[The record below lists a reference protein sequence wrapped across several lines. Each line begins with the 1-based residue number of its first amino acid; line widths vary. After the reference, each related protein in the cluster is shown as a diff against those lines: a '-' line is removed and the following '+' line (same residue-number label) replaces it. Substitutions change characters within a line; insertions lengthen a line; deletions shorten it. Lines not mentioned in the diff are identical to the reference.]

1 MAYESKYKEND
12 EVDLFDLFKVGL
24 KKIRIVILI
33 MVVSIVGG
41 LIYSYF
47 QEPEYK
53 STAVVAVMYDGTA
66 NESSTVKYAFSDN
79 ITNTFCR
86 FMAENI
92 VLDKVAKSSKYSVAQ
107 LKQNLEIQS
116 SYLIINISYKDKNE
130 NTSKKI
136 LNDIVKTSMSIANS
150 KDSSGEPKYK
160 LLYDN
165 LKVFSYA
172 SKPIKVSQDIKNLSV
187 FVIIG
192 LVISI
197 IYIFIAYF
205 SQKKFASITEVQ
217 ELLEV
222 PVLTSVPYYDFD
234 GGNKRS
240 GKKK

>member
-1 MAYESKYKEND
+1 MTYQNKYKEND
-12 EVDLFDLFKVGL
+12 EIDLFDLFKVGIRKL
-24 KKIRIVILI
+24 KIIILI
-33 MVVSIVGG
+33 MVVCIVGG
-41 LIYSYF
+41 VIYSYF

-53 STAVVAVMYDGTA
+53 STAVLAVMYDGTA
-66 NESSTVKYAFSDN
+66 NESSTAKYAFSDN

-92 VLDKVAKSSKYSVAQ
+92 VLEKVAEFSDYSVAQ
-107 LKQNLEIQS
+107 LKQNLDIQS

-130 NTSKKI
+130 NNSKKI
-136 LNDIVKTSMSIANS
+136 LNNIVKTSMSISNS
-150 KDSSGEPKYK
+150 LDDSGEPKYK

-172 SKPIKVSQDIKNLSV
+172 SKPVKVSQNIKNISV
-187 FVIIG
+187 FAVIG
-192 LVISI
+192 LAISVL
-197 IYIFIAYF
+197 YVFIVYF
-205 SQKKFASITEVQ
+205 SQKKFASTTEVQ

-234 GGNKRS
+234 GGNNRS